1 MDINIEKL
9 AENALGIVKAV
20 APLVGMSEE
29 VEAVETIIRQVEGL
43 VDTIGPVL
51 KSDDQAALQ
60 AGLAAIRADAKA
72 KVKRATDRL

>member
-1 MDINIEKL
+1 MDFEKL
-9 AENALGIVKAV
+9 AQNALGIVKTL
-20 APLVGMSEE
+20 APLVGMTEE
-29 VEAVETIIRQVEGL
+29 VEALENIISEVEGL

-60 AGLAAIRADAKA
+60 AGLLAIRADAKA